1 MRAIQYLGVGDVA
14 RTDVP
19 APVATPGRVLVRVAA
34 AGICHTDVHFRA
46 SLVPAI
52 PLGTV
57 LGHEIAGT
65 VAELGEGVTSCA
77 VGDRVIVHPVWSCGR
92 CGQCVAGRTNAC
104 LSTAGRLT
112 PPPVPGVSVDG
123 GLADYVAVPA
133 TALVA
138 ADGLDPT
145 FAATL
150 TDAGLVPYHSING
163 VRDLLRPG
171 SCALVIGIGGLGQ
184 FAVEILRRSTT
195 ARIIAVD
202 VRPEALDDVR
212 DTADHSLL
220 ATDDDLAE
228 KVLRTTG
235 GHGADV
241 VLDFVGTTTT
251 LALAG
256 AVVAPYGA
264 IRVPGQ
270 GNGTF
275 QFETDRTTTTLPR
288 GATISRPYS
297 GTRQDLVDLV
307 ALARTR
313 PLNTRIRRYEFDDAV
328 SALDDLDNGRLSGR
342 AVIVIAD

>member
-1 MRAIQYLGVGDVA
+1 MRAIQYLGAGHVA
-14 RTDVP
+14 RTEVP
-19 APVATPGRVLVRVAA
+19 PPVATPGRVVVKVAA

-46 SLVPAI
+46 SPSVAI
-52 PLGTV
+52 PVGTV

-65 VAELGEGVTSCA
+65 VAELGAGVTSCA
-77 VGDRVIVHPVWSCGR
+77 VGDRVIAHPVWSCGR
-92 CGQCVAGRTNAC
+92 CGQCAAGRTNAC
-104 LSTAGRLT
+104 LSTPGRLI

-123 GLADYVAVPA
+123 GLADLVAVPA

-138 ADGLDPT
+138 ANGLDPA

-171 SCALVIGIGGLGQ
+171 SCAVVIGIGGLGQ
-184 FAVEILRRSTT
+184 FAVEILRHTT
-195 ARIIAVD
+195 AARVIAVD
-202 VRPEALDDVR
+202 VRRKALDEVR
-212 DTADHSLL
+212 ADHAFL
-220 ATDDDLAE
+220 ATEDDVE
-228 KVLRTTG
+228 KTVLRAAG

-241 VLDFVGTTTT
+241 VLDFVGTTAT

-270 GNGTF
+270 GGGTF
-275 QFETDRTTTTLPR
+275 PFETARTTTTLPR

-297 GTRQDLVDLV
+297 GTHRDLVELV
-307 ALARTR
+307 ALARTH
-313 PLNTRIRRYEFDDAV
+313 PLGTAITRYDFDDAL
-328 SALDDLDNGRLSGR
+328 SALDDLEHGRIVGR
-342 AVIVIAD
+342 AVVVMD